1 MAGWEGIFGL
11 ILSMMMLVPA
21 QMLTCSF
28 DGDPD
33 CSDKGHVNDIFLAS
47 RQASSSPV
55 IVLHCLGFLLTSA
68 LFAGLA
74 VTVTKMASAANRL
87 VVDQSR
93 IVVIWIF
100 FLLYAGSGHETFSMA
115 KMLGCLVILSG
126 ILLF

>member
-1 MAGWEGIFGL
+1 M
-11 ILSMMMLVPA
+11 
-21 QMLTCSF
+21 
-28 DGDPD
+28 
-33 CSDKGHVNDIFLAS
+33 
-47 RQASSSPV
+47 

-115 KMLGCLVILSG
+115 KMLGCLVILFG